1 MSKLIITLG
10 VVGALLLGV
19 FGIYGKYNSL
29 QMTAAS
35 YETGLN
41 AQYLDNQN
49 ELSTYISKFYES
61 VGIANLKSDKMDQ
74 IISDA
79 VKGRYD
85 GNSSAKVGGGQLF
98 SSIKEAY
105 PTLDMSQYDRI
116 LDLISAGRDSYKQ
129 KQSKLID
136 MLRAFDAWRVGSG
149 AINKLLIG
157 WMHIPD
163 DELQARIGK
172 TVTRGREAEDQMWT
186 IVTTA
191 STQKAYDTGTMDPLT
206 IPTDK
211 PAPAAPA
218 AKQ

>member
-1 MSKLIITLG
+1 MNKIIG
-10 VVGALLLGV
+10 IGIAALLVLGL
-19 FGIYGKYNSL
+19 FGMYSKYSSL
-29 QMTAAS
+29 QTTAAD
-35 YETGLN
+35 YETQLN

-74 IISDA
+74 ILTDA

-105 PTLDMSQYDRI
+105 PNIDVSQYDRI
-116 LDLISAGRDSYKQ
+116 LDLISAGRDAYKQ

-136 MLRAFDAWRVGSG
+136 MLRGFDKWRVGSG
-149 AINKLLIG
+149 PINKMLIS

-163 DELQARIGK
+163 DELVARIGK
-172 TVTRGREAEDQMWT
+172 TSTRGRDAEDQMWT
-186 IVTTA
+186 IVTTS

-206 IPTDK
+206 VPSDK
-211 PAPAAPA
+211 PAAPA
-218 AKQ
+218 KQ